1 MKRRHFITTAFT
13 AATVMAAGSRFNLLR
28 SAQAQEVITLPPL
41 PYPDNALEPHISA
54 KTLGFHY
61 GKHHQGYVNK
71 LNKQI
76 QGTELADMSLEALI
90 KATATPDKMA
100 IFNNAAQVWNHSFY
114 WQSMRPKGGG
124 QPPAELAEKIEATFD
139 SLEAFKEE
147 FIRMATSQFGSGWA
161 WLVQADQ
168 QLKIINSA
176 NADTPLVKTGV
187 KPLITVDVWE
197 HAYYLDYQNR
207 RGDYVKTF
215 LDNLVNWEFALSNLS

>member
-1 MKRRHFITTAFT
+1 
-13 AATVMAAGSRFNLLR
+13 
-28 SAQAQEVITLPPL
+28 
-41 PYPDNALEPHISA
+41 A

-100 IFNNAAQVWNHSFY
+100 IFNNAAQVWNHNFY

-124 QPPAELAEKIEATFD
+124 QPPAQLAEKIEATFD

-147 FIRMATSQFGSGWA
+147 FVRMATSQFGSGWA

-168 QLKIINSA
+168 HLKIINSA
-176 NADTPLVKTGV
+176 NADTPLVKAGI
-187 KPLITVDVWE
+187 KPLLTVDVWE